1 MVLKICKGR
10 GNIIGN
16 AFPMLSWVD
25 FTTKGRVSVL
35 LREWVLELLKR
46 KKTSEY
52 CNERNVDI
60 FGTSIILEL
69 DPLNM
74 ETWRVG
80 CENKITHVKVPGLR

>member
-1 MVLKICKGR
+1 MGRFHDKGKSISVIK
-10 GNIIGN
+10 GMGIGII
-16 AFPMLSWVD
+16 
-25 FTTKGRVSVL
+25 K
-35 LREWVLELLKR
+35 E
-46 KKTSEY
+46 KKDMSEY